1 MLRLLS
7 NFINSLSQKSGSSA
21 SKETKQIDWFDTPK
35 IGFHED
41 NISRE
46 NIFADNFYKPTI
58 ETLQAQKPLLLMQ
71 WGASVI
77 PASENAKKLSENIES
92 LEQEITLLG
101 KEKYAA
107 ESAIQPLRREE
118 YERLSKLVPYK
129 RPWWHWLLVFG
140 LSYSLFL
147 GLNKHSDVELK
158 RLKSFQYPIAA
169 LNLSAAVGI
178 TLSIKATMSS
188 LGKRSKQFAI
198 EPISEDATSFE
209 TVAWWLRLIEG
220 DKTLWIGL
228 GFIILETCFAFPGLI
243 SILQTSLAKQSIY
256 QIATFGASAL
266 SATANIALAWTTGL
280 EEASHL
286 HEEELKVQQLNE
298 HLKDIL
304 NPQEDFKIAVN
315 NELHKRKIEAT
326 DKRVEELQE
335 EIIKQ
340 QELLSEAKENARLE
354 YERWAYLMRKSVK
367 PLDSS
372 SFKQIQSSQLP
383 SNSNGHKKPQ
393 QQVN

>member
-1 MLRLLS
+1 MLQLLS
-7 NFINSLSQKSGSSA
+7 NFINSLSQRSGSSA
-21 SKETKQIDWFDTPK
+21 SKENKQINWFDTPK
-35 IGFHED
+35 IGFHEG
-41 NISRE
+41 NVSRE

-58 ETLQAQKPLLLMQ
+58 ETLQDQNPMLLMQ
-71 WGASVI
+71 WGASVV
-77 PASENAKKLSENIES
+77 PASENAKKLSDKIES

-158 RLKSFQYPIAA
+158 RLKAFQYPIAA

-188 LGKRSKQFAI
+188 LGKRSKQFTV
-198 EPISEDATSFE
+198 EPISENATSFE
-209 TVAWWLRLIEG
+209 TVAWWLRFIEG
-220 DKTLWIGL
+220 DRTLWIGL

-243 SILQTSLAKQSIY
+243 SILQTSLAKQTIY

-286 HEEELKVQQLNE
+286 HEQELKVQELND

-335 EIIKQ
+335 ELIKQ

-354 YERWAYLMRKSVK
+354 YERWAYLMKTSFKS
-367 PLDSS
+367 LESS
-372 SFKQIQSSQLP
+372 SSQQIQNYPLS
-383 SNSNGHKKPQ
+383 SNGHKKPQ
-393 QQVN
+393 EQIN